1 MADDFGVFDE
11 AFAEDI
17 VSLAFAIGIP
27 ALSVRREATSP
38 LFFKG
43 P

>member
-17 VSLAFAIGIP
+17 VSLAFAIGITNEC
-27 ALSVRREATSP
+27 LLFAT
-38 LFFKG
+38 FG
-43 P
+43 NG